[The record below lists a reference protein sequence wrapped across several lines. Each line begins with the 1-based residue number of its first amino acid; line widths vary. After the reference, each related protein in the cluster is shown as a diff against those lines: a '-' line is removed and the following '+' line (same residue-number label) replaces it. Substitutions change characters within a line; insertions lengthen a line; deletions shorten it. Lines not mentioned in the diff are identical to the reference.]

1 MVGASRQ
8 GGRGVIVEGTQLAGE
23 LRRRKLGR
31 PELRDSLSRTSASAW
46 VPGAQLNE
54 APSELLMLAA
64 LSLADAVASPMQS
77 ATPMGAG
84 TARGAP
90 PGRSTFA

>member
-1 MVGASRQ
+1 M
-8 GGRGVIVEGTQLAGE
+8 IVEVAQLAGE

-31 PELRDSLSRTSASAW
+31 PEVRLRESRNSASAW
-46 VPGAQLNE
+46 VPGAELNE
-54 APSELLMLAA
+54 TPSELLMLAA

-90 PGRSTFA
+90 LGRSTFA

>member
-1 MVGASRQ
+1 M
-8 GGRGVIVEGTQLAGE
+8 IVEGTQLAGE

-46 VPGAQLNE
+46 VPGAELNE

-64 LSLADAVASPMQS
+64 LSLADAVASPMQMQS
-77 ATPMGAG
+77 AATPMGAG
-84 TARGAP
+84 TARGGP

>member
-1 MVGASRQ
+1 M
-8 GGRGVIVEGTQLAGE
+8 IVEGMQLAGE

-46 VPGAQLNE
+46 VPGAELNE

-77 ATPMGAG
+77 ETPMGAG

-90 PGRSTFA
+90 LGRSTFA